1 MLRAILHL
9 GASLW
14 EQTCLSNIYFLIFS
28 CTGSSRL
35 CVGFLSVL
43 RLLLVRSMGSAAQAQ
58 QLGAQAQLLPR
69 IRGLPGPAIE
79 PISPALAGGL

>member
-14 EQTCLSNIYFLIFS
+14 EQTCLFNIYFLIFS

-43 RLLLVRSMGSAAQAQ
+43 RLLLLQSTGSAAQAQ
-58 QLGAQAQLLPR
+58 LLHR
-69 IRGLPGPAIE
+69 IRDLPGPVTE
-79 PISPALAGGL
+79 PISPALAGRF